1 MAGMS
6 FKGIDFVMAGITDDQ
21 GVLIADP
28 AKGGLGEKGIALW
41 DGDGDGA
48 TTANITALEEA
59 GQQQYANNK
68 VKRINHGVP
77 TPQVALTMLDIP
89 YEDAS
94 TMVGYESVNGGR
106 VLSNQ
111 KPHVALVI
119 ASHDFD
125 GNWFFDAF
133 ANGEV
138 IIPTRNHGTSNKNET
153 DSNATFTYQ
162 SMAPIPNDV
171 FINKDGSQQAYKAFN
186 TGDTGWVSYEAMLK
200 EVFGGYTGE
209 NPMAHYVQ
217 ATGTGSFTNTNQ
229 SNVTKPASVTTGGAS
244 KTV

>member
-1 MAGMS
+1 MAEAGLS
-6 FKGIDFVMAGITDDQ
+6 VKGIDFIVLGMTDNK
-21 GVLIADP
+21 GNIIADED
-28 AKGGLGEKGIALW
+28 KGLSKTGLALI

-48 TTANITALEEA
+48 TTANITGLEEA

-77 TPQVALTMLDIP
+77 TPQVALTMLDLP
-89 YEDAS
+89 YDIGRKCI
-94 TMVGYESVNGGR
+94 GYQTVNGGEI
-106 VLSNQ
+106 LGNN
-111 KPHVALVI
+111 KPHIPLLI

-133 ANGEV
+133 ANGEM

-162 SMAPIPNDV
+162 SLTPIPNNT
-171 FINKDGSQQAYKAFN
+171 FINDDGSQQSFKMYN
-186 TGDTGWVSYEAMLK
+186 TGSKGWVGYEAMLK

-209 NPMAHYVQ
+209 NPMASYVQ
-217 ATGTGSFTNTNQ
+217 ATGTGSYTNTNQ
-229 SNVTKPASVTTGGAS
+229 SDVN
-244 KTV
+244 KTA

>member
-6 FKGIDFVMAGITDDQ
+6 FKGIDFVMGGITDDK
-21 GVLIADP
+21 GVLITEP
-28 AKGGLGEKGIALW
+28 GKGGLGEKGIALW

-94 TMVGYESVNGGR
+94 KMVGYQSVNGGR
-106 VLSNQ
+106 VLANQ
-111 KPHVALVI
+111 KPHVALLI

-125 GNWFFDAF
+125 GNWHFDCF

-162 SMAPIPNDV
+162 SMAPIPNNV
-171 FINKDGSQQAYKAFN
+171 FLNADGSQQAFKDYN
-186 TGDTGWVSYEAMLK
+186 TGDSSWKDYETMLK
-200 EVFGGYTGE
+200 EVFGGYSGD
-209 NPMAHYVQ
+209 NPMAGYVQ
-217 ATGTGSFTNTNQ
+217 ASGTGSFTNTNE
-229 SNVTKPASVTTGGAS
+229 SNVSPVSGGSSAH
-244 KTV
+244 

>member
-6 FKGIDFVMAGITDDQ
+6 VKGIDFVMGGITDEK
-21 GVLIADP
+21 GVLISDP
-28 AKGGLGEKGIALW
+28 DKGGLGKAGIALW

-68 VKRINHGVP
+68 VKRINHGIP

-89 YEDAS
+89 YDDANK
-94 TMVGYESVNGGR
+94 MVGYQAVNGGV
-106 VLSNQ
+106 VLGSK
-111 KPHVALVI
+111 KPHVAIVI

-133 ANGEV
+133 ANGEM

-153 DSNATFTYQ
+153 DSNAAFTYQ
-162 SMAPIPNDV
+162 AMAPIPNNV
-171 FINKDGSQQAYKAFN
+171 FVNPDGSQQAYKNYN
-186 TGDTGWVSYEAMLK
+186 TGSAAWTSYEDMLA
-200 EVFGGYTGE
+200 EVFGGYSGD
-209 NPMAHYVQ
+209 NPMADYIQ
-217 ATGTGSFTNTNQ
+217 ATGTNGFTNTNQ
-229 SNVTKPASVTTGGAS
+229 SDVNKTGDG
-244 KTV
+244 KTA